1 MSDLS
6 LAFRQIAVWIG
17 QFLSMCQDH
26 WLLQVA
32 LFLVVLDLIVGVLI
46 VVRVVRIKRTVAV
59 ILLIMLP

>member
-32 LFLVVLDLIVGVLI
+32 LFLIVLDLIVGVLI
-46 VVRVVRIKRTVAV
+46 VVRGGKN
-59 ILLIMLP
+59 